1 MGFLTPALLILGASI
16 AVPIL
21 LHLIQRQ
28 QGPRVVFPAL
38 RYLRRAEMENA
49 RRIKLRQLLL
59 LALRA
64 GALALLAMAA
74 ARPVLRHGGGGHAPT
89 AVAIVLDNSLSTG
102 LVVGESRI
110 LDQLKERA
118 LETIARATS
127 ADRFWVIRAGA
138 PWEPAIPAS
147 PAEAAALIQATE
159 VAAGAADLGAALER
173 ARSLLAAGAEGR
185 AKEIHLL
192 TDLQATSLRGRV
204 LGGEDAPP
212 VVVWS
217 PEVDPP
223 ANAGIAAV
231 EVGAGLPPRAGERST
246 LAARIIGFGRND
258 TIPIRVTIDN
268 RIAAAGA
275 APVGAAAV
283 FPFPAR
289 AAGFVAGWVELE
301 PDELRGDDRR
311 YFVVPVQPPPT
322 VALAEPVPFVRE
334 ALDVLADAGRIRLVA
349 ATSADVVV
357 APAATGANAVRA
369 GRTVIVIA
377 PDSPLE
383 IPAANRR
390 LTEAGIPWRFAPAT
404 ASGEARLVIEGE
416 GDPLLDAL
424 RDARIRRNFR
434 LEPEAAAADDSVLL
448 RLGDGAPWLVRGQ
461 LQGGG
466 RYLVV
471 ASPFDETA
479 TTLPTSAG
487 LLPLLDRLIAV
498 WGADAAPATQAAPG
512 DVLQLPVA
520 ATEVERPD
528 GTRESVTGG
537 VRYRVSAEPGVYRI
551 FAAGRTIGAFA
562 VNPPPEESNLTRATA
577 ASLRASFPGWRL
589 EHVGDAEDWT
599 DEIFRDRLGRE
610 IWRPLILIAL
620 AGLLVEAL
628 IAAGGRAGRSTAV
641 HVPGPRPVPAGA
653 GAEERNRRSS

>member
-1 MGFLTPALLILGASI
+1 MGFLTPALLVLGA
-16 AVPIL
+16 AVVVPIL

-38 RYLRRAEMENA
+38 RYLRRAELENA

-64 GALALLAMAA
+64 GALVLLALAA

-102 LVVGESRI
+102 LVVGEDRI

-138 PWEPAIPAS
+138 PWEPAVPAS
-147 PAEAAALIQATE
+147 PGEAAALIQATE

-185 AKEIHLL
+185 ATEIQLL

-204 LGGEDAPP
+204 PGGEDAPP
-212 VVVWS
+212 VVVFAPRVEAQW
-217 PEVDPP
+217 
-223 ANAGIAAV
+223 NAGIAAV
-231 EVGAGLPPRAGERST
+231 EVGAGLPPRSGERST
-246 LAARIIGFGRND
+246 LAARVVGTGQGD
-258 TIPIRVTIDN
+258 TVPIRMTIEN
-268 RIAAAGA
+268 RVAAAGTV
-275 APVGAAAV
+275 PLGASAV

-289 AAGFVAGWVELE
+289 AAGFAAGWVELE
-301 PDELRGDDRR
+301 PDALRGDDRR

-322 VALAEPVPFVRE
+322 VALAQPIPFVRE
-334 ALDVLADAGRIRLVA
+334 ALEVLADAGRVRLA
-349 ATSADVVV
+349 DPASAEIVV
-357 APAATGANAVRA
+357 APAAAGSGAARA

-377 PDSPLE
+377 PASPLE
-383 IPAANRR
+383 LPAANRR
-390 LTEAGIPWRFAPAT
+390 LAEAGIPWRFEPAN
-404 ASGEARLVIEGE
+404 ASGEARLVVERE
-416 GDPLLDAL
+416 GDELLEAL
-424 RDARIRRNFR
+424 RDARIRRNYR
-434 LEPEAAAADDSVLL
+434 LEPEPGATSDTVLL

-461 LQGGG
+461 LSGGG

-498 WGADAAPATQAAPG
+498 WGADASGTTEARPG
-512 DVLQLPVA
+512 EVIPLPVA

-528 GTRESVTGG
+528 GTREPVSGG
-537 VRYRVSAEPGVYRI
+537 SRYRVPGTPGIYRI
-551 FAAGRTIGAFA
+551 FAANRVVGAFA
-562 VNPPPEESNLTRATA
+562 VNPAPEESDLARATP
-577 ASLRASFPGWRL
+577 ASLRAALPGWRVH
-589 EHVGDAEDWT
+589 HVAEGNDWT
-599 DEIFRDRLGRE
+599 NAIFRDRLGRE
-610 IWRPLILIAL
+610 VWRPLLLIAL
-620 AGLLVEAL
+620 AGLLIEGL
-628 IAAGGRAGRSTAV
+628 IAAGGRAGRSATHNTNTA
-641 HVPGPRPVPAGA
+641 RPVPAGA
-653 GAEERNRRSS
+653 GAEEPNPRTS